1 MGGDADLARREL
13 AALGDALFQAE
24 RRVGHH
30 SPSGL
35 MARLE
40 RVAALHPYALHDALL
55 AQAGELVASPA
66 VGRACKIAVIRMGW
80 AAIVQAAFRTH
91 GLRPVA
97 RRRDGSRARAA

>member
-1 MGGDADLARREL
+1 MSGDADLARREL

-35 MARLE
+35 MGRLE

-55 AQAGELVASPA
+55 AQVGELVAAPA
-66 VGRACKIAVIRMGW
+66 VGRDCKIALIRMGW
-80 AAIVQAAFRTH
+80 ASIVQAAFKAH
-91 GLRPVA
+91 GLRPVG
-97 RRRDGSRARAA
+97 RRQGGSRAHAA